1 MLVID
6 EPNRWSWDD
15 VFEVL
20 FGKQP
25 NRGRANTP
33 GNNGIFYAQ
42 EARQKEKS
50 FDERRVEKK

>member
-1 MLVID
+1 MID